1 MSDRVDIESM
11 IAYLLS
17 EHETYKLSDGEVA
30 VIVEALEEYRVNLI
44 G

>member
-1 MSDRVDIESM
+1 MSDRINIEEL

-17 EHETYKLSDGEVA
+17 GHDEYKLSDGEVA
-30 VIVEALEEYRVNLI
+30 VIVEALEEYNI